1 MNVRWFFTAALALL
15 FLGWSAAHAEQYII
29 PLFLAPG
36 TSGDPQGV
44 LRIVND
50 TGDAATVQVFA
61 IADDGTRAGPAT
73 IALGASAAAEFDATE
88 LRSANA
94 AKGLSGGLGRLSGDV
109 RLSIDSDAL
118 IVPLAFV
125 RSSDG
130 ALSAMHDTVRPA
142 LAEGEPYRYEIP
154 VFNPSTDVTRASR
167 LRLINPG
174 AMSAAVT
181 IAGRDDGGAVAGGG
195 DVTLTLPAGGARTLT
210 ARQLEAGG
218 AGLTGR
224 LGAATGGWRL
234 AVTSDRPLEVVNIV
248 ASSTGHWNNLSTTA
262 VRGAAPADL
271 AGFNDRFVGQAAVLE
286 VEGGRRSV
294 AIMSNGRC
302 SETVQVDGLVATS
315 ECGYDYVGLGP
326 DAGQLTLDYDDGS
339 RCRANLYFSS
349 RMGGWFASRCTGAA
363 GSVDTRSGGNWFV
376 EDGEDDSG
384 GGGPVETTYAA
395 DDALPGFDPG
405 SDFFSVTSSVGGGV
419 SVSSGG
425 GGWTATMDDGG
436 WIQMRDG
443 TRYTCASAGGCG
455 IVDGT
460 VTRGSVTGRTQGSG
474 EVDRFP
480 SFRSATAPGNQTYTV
495 GTAIAALRLPEASGG
510 NGALAYDLSPNVPG
524 LTFNAATRQL
534 SGTPSTAASYNM
546 TYTVTDEDGDTDT
559 LMFAITVSADT
570 PTDGSLGVCRVG
582 MTLSSGQS
590 CSYPGTADEFSINAR
605 GRGSFLDRLAGIR
618 IRLNNETVNG
628 RVYDFEAWHQGGGV
642 WRIDRIA
649 GGTDAT
655 GTPPMTGGGGMVPE
669 DSSPSF
675 AADAGVGNQ
684 RYTVGTTIDALTLPE
699 ASGGDGTLTYSLSP
713 DVPGLSFSASTRQL
727 TGTPTTAGTH
737 AMTYTATD
745 EDGDTDTLGFT
756 ITVARRGTVF
766 IPDTRLRTAIATALG
781 KASDAPITHAE
792 MASLTYLEAI
802 EAGISNLNGLQSAT
816 NLSRLLIWE
825 NRITDISPL
834 ANLTNLSRLVIWG
847 NRITDISPLASL
859 TNLTVLSLD
868 YNNVTD
874 ISPLAGLTNLREL
887 SLSDTDISDFS
898 VLSDLPSLTHLRLI
912 ALNIAN
918 VSPLSNLTKLTTL
931 VLSHNQIT
939 DITPLSGLTNLT
951 DLNFWD
957 NRIEDISALSG
968 LTNLTVLG
976 LGLNNVMDISA
987 LEGLNDLTELTL
999 NDNNISDI
1007 SPLAGLTN
1015 LTGLSLAF
1023 NNVTDISALA
1033 GLTGLMDLNLAGNRI
1048 TDTTALSGLTN
1059 LRNLDLRANPLND
1072 LPKGD
1077 FDIELV
1083 FLDDFTE
1090 SQQQVLDYVA
1100 RRWMAVIVED
1110 LQEFEFSGGWTGTC
1124 AGQSF
1129 QIAPGERIDD
1139 LRVYVG
1145 TIDPNVGILG
1155 HGGPLLLREE
1165 THLPVLGC
1173 MAFDL
1178 SHANLL
1184 ITGLHEIGHVLG
1196 FASEVWNEFGFFQN
1210 PPNGDTH
1217 FSGPLT
1223 IAAFDDAGGRD
1234 YTGAKVP
1241 LHTGESHWR
1250 IPDLEGELM
1259 APYGGGTL
1267 SAITVQSL
1275 ADLGYGVDVTQADAY
1290 ALPGAAAARVSGNI
1304 TALIPEDDPLMG
1316 ELGEAEPVGV
1326 RGFGLGDGSL
1336 SGRLA
1341 LASQTPPAL
1350 SCGIDL
1356 RTEPIQV
1363 VDSQGRVTRIMGN

>member
-1 MNVRWFFTAALALL
+1 MRILVTVFLLVWGQAALAD
-15 FLGWSAAHAEQYII
+15 QYTI
-29 PLFLAPG
+29 PLFVSAF
-36 TSGDPQGV
+36 TSDAPQGR
-44 LRIVND
+44 LRILNSGGASGTVAIQVID
-50 TGDAATVQVFA
+50 DAGARF
-61 IADDGTRAGPAT
+61 GPAT
-73 IALGASAAAEFDATE
+73 FTLNAWAAVEFEPSDF
-88 LRSANA
+88 SSGNA
-94 AKGLSGGLGRLSGDV
+94 AKGLSNGLGIGDGHFRLVLDADFPIRPSAYV
-109 RLSIDSDAL
+109 R
-118 IVPLAFV
+118 VPDGTLA
-125 RSSDG
+125 
-130 ALSAMHDTVRPA
+130 AMHDTVRGA
-142 LAEGEPYRYEIP
+142 SVVGSDGYTYEVP
-154 VFNPSTDVTRASR
+154 VFNPASEVTRASR

-174 AMSAAVT
+174 DAAASVT
-181 IAGRDDGGAVAGGG
+181 IAGRDDSGGAASGG
-195 DVTLTLPAGGARTLT
+195 DVTLALAAGGARTLT
-210 ARQLEAGG
+210 ALQLEAGDTDLAGQLG
-218 AGLTGR
+218 AGTGK
-224 LGAATGGWRL
+224 WRL
-234 AVTSDRPLEVVNIV
+234 TVSSDQPLEVVNIV
-248 ASSTGHWNNLSTTA
+248 ASTAGYRNNLSTTA
-262 VRGAAPADL
+262 VAGAAPGNQ
-271 AGFNDRFVGQAAVLE
+271 AGFNERFVGNSIIYEASGARSALEAADGNRFTDT
-286 VEGGRRSV
+286 VEADGVTETYMGSYGYR
-294 AIMSNGRC
+294 AI
-302 SETVQVDGLVATS
+302 
-315 ECGYDYVGLGP
+315 GP
-326 DAGQLTLDYDDGS
+326 DAGLLTLDYDDGDA
-339 RCRANLYFSS
+339 CRANLYFSS
-349 RMGGWFASRCTGAA
+349 RTSGWFASRCTGSDYPAEGSWLA
-363 GSVDTRSGGNWFV
+363 GTWLV
-376 EDGEDDSG
+376 E
-384 GGGPVETTYAA
+384 A
-395 DDALPGFDPG
+395 DDGA
-405 SDFFSVTSSVGGGV
+405 
-419 SVSSGG
+419 
-425 GGWTATMDDGG
+425 
-436 WIQMRDG
+436 
-443 TRYTCASAGGCG
+443 
-455 IVDGT
+455 
-460 VTRGSVTGRTQGSG
+460 G

-480 SFRSATAPGNQTYTV
+480 SFRTAAAPGNQTYTV
-495 GTAIAALRLPEASGG
+495 GTAIATLTLPEATGG
-510 NGALAYDLSPNVPG
+510 NGDLTYSLAPSVLG
-524 LTFNAATRQL
+524 LTFNATARQL
-534 SGTPSTAASYNM
+534 SGTPSAAGTHAM

-559 LMFAITVSADT
+559 LGFTITVGVGTAT
-570 PTDGSLGVCRVG
+570 EGSLGVCQVG

-590 CSYPGTADEFSINAR
+590 CTYPGTTDEFSVNVR
-605 GRGSFLDRLAGIR
+605 GRGRFLSFLAGIR
-618 IRLNNETVNG
+618 IRINNQTING
-628 RVYDFEAWHQGGGV
+628 RVYDFEASHQGDGV

-649 GGTDAT
+649 GSTEVPTNGGTDTGET
-655 GTPPMTGGGGMVPE
+655 GTDT
-669 DSSPSF
+669 SPTF
-675 AADAGVGNQ
+675 AADAGPGNQ
-684 RYTVGTTIDALTLPE
+684 TYTVGTAVDTLTLPE

-713 DVPGLSFSASTRQL
+713 DVPGLSFNASTRQL
-727 TGTPTTAGTH
+727 TGTPTTA
-737 AMTYTATD
+737 ASYDMTYTATD

-766 IPDTRLRTAIATALG
+766 IPDTSLRTAIATALG

-792 MASLTYLEAI
+792 MATLTSLQAGV
-802 EAGISNLNGLQSAT
+802 AGIRNLTGLQSAT
-816 NLSRLLIWE
+816 NLSRLEIWE
-825 NRITDISPL
+825 NRISDISPL

-859 TNLTVLSLD
+859 TNLTVLLLD

-887 SLSDTDISDFS
+887 SLGDTDISDFS
-898 VLSDLPSLTHLRLI
+898 VLSDLPNLAHLRLI

-918 VSPLSNLTKLTTL
+918 VSPLSNLTNLTTL
-931 VLSHNQIT
+931 VLSHNQIS
-939 DITPLSGLTNLT
+939 DISPLSGLTNLT
-951 DLNFWD
+951 ELNFWE

-987 LEGLNDLTELTL
+987 LEGLNDLTELWL

-1007 SPLAGLTN
+1007 SPLAGLIN
-1015 LTGLSLAF
+1015 LTWLNLAF
-1023 NNVTDISALA
+1023 NSVTDISALA
-1033 GLTGLMDLNLAGNRI
+1033 GLTRLMDLNLAGNRI

-1129 QIAPGERIDD
+1129 EIAPGERIDD

-1145 TIDPNVGILG
+1145 TVDPNVGILG

-1196 FASEVWNEFGFFQN
+1196 FASEVWNEFGFYQN
-1210 PPNGDTH
+1210 PPNGDTR
-1217 FSGPLT
+1217 FNGPLA

-1241 LHTGESHWR
+1241 LQTGESHWR

-1275 ADLGYGVDVTQADAY
+1275 ADLGYGVDVTQADPY

-1304 TALIPEDDPLMG
+1304 TALIPEGDPLMG
-1316 ELGEAEPVGV
+1316 GLGEAEPVGV
-1326 RGFGLGDGSL
+1326 RGFGLGDGNL